1 MKGRRRFEV
10 GLCGWKGMRVHIL
23 AFRSYYTRGRERVRL
38 IRAEGVNTLEQ
49 VALSFVDC
57 EKSIME

>member
-1 MKGRRRFEV
+1 
-10 GLCGWKGMRVHIL
+10 MRVHVL